1 MIVNAF
7 LSEWIKL
14 RRRTLFFGVFGGL
27 SIAASFFV
35 ILLFTQAASVG
46 PGSADLPSLQV
57 LAQPNGL
64 IHGVNRVVIL
74 LGIVAF
80 GVAAFQIA
88 SEYSLGTLRQLLVRQ
103 PRRPVLLAGKYIAVV
118 SFIVAAVIFASV
130 IAGSVAVIMAHVRHV
145 PVGAW
150 FSATGVK
157 DLTEALGEL
166 VLAVVGFATLGLA
179 VGLFL
184 RSAVFAV
191 IVGLAYL
198 IAVESIVGRVIPAT
212 NKWLPGQLLLGVGQ
226 GGNATTTFPRAVV
239 LSAIYLLIVGLITT
253 FIFKRRDVTA

>member
-1 MIVNAF
+1 VIVNAF
-7 LSEWIKL
+7 RSEWVKL
-14 RRRTLFFGVFGGL
+14 RRKTLLLGVFGGL
-27 SIAASFFV
+27 SAAASFFV
-35 ILLFTQAASVG
+35 ILLFTQAAAVG

-103 PRRPVLLAGKYIAVV
+103 PRRWVLLAGKYLGVV
-118 SFIVAAVIFASV
+118 SFVIAAVIVASV
-130 IAGSVAVIMAHVRHV
+130 IAGGVAVVMAHVRHV

-150 FSATGVK
+150 FGVTGMK
-157 DLTEALGEL
+157 DLTGALGEL
-166 VLAVVGFATLGLA
+166 VLATVGFATLGLA

-191 IVGLAYL
+191 IIGFAYL
-198 IAVESIVGRVIPAT
+198 VAVENILGRVLPGT
-212 NKWLPGQLLLGVGQ
+212 SKWLPGQLLLGVGQ
-226 GGNATTTFPRAVV
+226 GGNATTSFPRALVI
-239 LSAIYLLIVGLITT
+239 SAIYLVIVAVGTT
-253 FIFKRRDVTA
+253 YAFTRRDVTA

>member
-1 MIVNAF
+1 VIVSAF
-7 LSEWIKL
+7 RSEWIKL
-14 RRRTLFFGVFGGL
+14 RRPKLLVGVFGGL
-27 SIAASFFV
+27 TVAASFFV
-35 ILLFTQAASVG
+35 VLLFSQAPAVG
-46 PGSADLPSLQV
+46 AGSADLPSLQV

-64 IHGVNRVVIL
+64 IHGIDRVVIL
-74 LGIVAF
+74 LGIISF

-103 PRRPVLLAGKYIAVV
+103 PRRTVLMAGKYFGIV
-118 SFIVAAVIFASV
+118 SFLVAAVVFASV
-130 IAGSVAVIMAHVRHV
+130 IAGGVAVIMAHVRHDA
-145 PVGAW
+145 VGAW

-179 VGLFL
+179 IGLFL

-212 NKWLPGQLLLGVGQ
+212 NRWLPGQLLLGVGQ
-226 GGNATTTFPRAVV
+226 GGNTTTTFPRALI
-239 LSAIYLLIVGLITT
+239 LSAIYLFIVGLLTT
-253 FIFKRRDVTA
+253 YVFRRRDVTA